1 MLFRSLTD
9 RILFFFAALLLV
21 VQLGAFW
28 VVLETNRSISIEHLN
43 HEADT
48 IERVLTAYLSMRRAS
63 LADSVAEYAGRPDH
77 LNRSPDTTKLDF
89 VDRYPTSDEVLNRWL
104 IQSLVNRKPV
114 DRIEGIVD
122 RDGRLYQVVALASSL
137 ASQDPAS
144 AAFAG
149 SDSAVVSNWVIGGF
163 ALDDAYVA
171 ELESLVNVEVFFASR
186 HDLEADGVS
195 DIRIDDIVGS
205 PRASHSMDLSQAPKL
220 LLPLDISGEYS
231 AVVRLPLS
239 TGPSVYHQQ
248 RATLMLL
255 AAFSLFVS
263 LLAGYAI
270 AHEITKPLKK
280 LNRIA
285 QKIRE
290 GDYSSGIAVRQRD
303 EIGQLAES
311 VHFMSESVAEREAKI
326 LQLAY
331 ADTLTGLPN
340 RAMFNDRLRQAVSV
354 SQRSTRSFTVLM
366 IDLDRFKYIND
377 VLGHESGDLVLQEVA
392 KRLDTVLRE
401 SDTVARLGGDEFAVL
416 LQTGNSDRVMTA
428 IRKMMAVLADPVMLN
443 NQPVDIGCSIGI
455 ACFPEHGEE
464 ASLLMRRADIAMYSA
479 KRLNSDFAFYNP
491 DCEEHQQEHLSLL
504 GEIKQAVEQ
513 DQLQLFFQPKMCL
526 ENESAISV
534 ETLLR
539 WQHPKQG
546 LVPPEEFIPFAEQT
560 GAIRL
565 ITAWVIRNA
574 VAQCGRWHKEGL
586 SIKMSLN
593 ISARDLLDPKLPELT
608 QQALDE
614 HQVPASAICYEITES
629 ALMEDPVKAH
639 QTVTRLYEM
648 GIEISID
655 DYGTGYSSLA
665 YVKKLP
671 IHELKIDRE
680 FVKNMI
686 DNHQDTAIVQST
698 IELGHNLGL
707 KVVAEGIESEEELA
721 MLKRFGCDQVQ
732 GFLISRAMAA
742 GDFESWI
749 EKYLADLAKGRGG
762 EQADESASTG

>member
-1 MLFRSLTD
+1 MSLSNATRIARRELRGGLKGFRVFLAC
-9 RILFFFAALLLV
+9 LALGVAA
-21 VQLGAFW
+21 
-28 VVLETNRSISIEHLN
+28 I
-43 HEADT
+43 
-48 IERVLTAYLSMRRAS
+48 
-63 LADSVAEYAGRPDH
+63 
-77 LNRSPDTTKLDF
+77 
-89 VDRYPTSDEVLNRWL
+89 
-104 IQSLVNRKPV
+104 
-114 DRIEGIVD
+114 
-122 RDGRLYQVVALASSL
+122 
-137 ASQDPAS
+137 
-144 AAFAG
+144 AA
-149 SDSAVVSNWVIGGF
+149 
-163 ALDDAYVA
+163 
-171 ELESLVNVEVFFASR
+171 
-186 HDLEADGVS
+186 
-195 DIRIDDIVGS
+195 VGS
-205 PRASHSMDLSQAPKL
+205 VRHSVELGLQ
-220 LLPLDISGEYS
+220 
-231 AVVRLPLS
+231 
-239 TGPSVYHQQ
+239 
-248 RATLMLL
+248 
-255 AAFSLFVS
+255 
-263 LLAGYAI
+263 
-270 AHEITKPLKK
+270 
-280 LNRIA
+280 
-285 QKIRE
+285 RE
-290 GDYSSGIAVRQRD
+290 GAAI
-303 EIGQLAES
+303 
-311 VHFMSESVAEREAKI
+311 
-326 LQLAY
+326 
-331 ADTLTGLPN
+331 
-340 RAMFNDRLRQAVSV
+340 
-354 SQRSTRSFTVLM
+354 
-366 IDLDRFKYIND
+366 
-377 VLGHESGDLVLQEVA
+377 
-392 KRLDTVLRE
+392 
-401 SDTVARLGGDEFAVL
+401 LGGDAEIQLTYRFAE
-416 LQTGNSDRVMTA
+416 TA
-428 IRKMMAVLADPVMLN
+428 ERAWMDHVAKDVSEIVDFRSMAVVTKGTQTERGLTQVKAVDSAYPLYGAVVLSPKMSLEVALQGNGDLPGAVMDPVLIARLALKIGDKFRLGTQDFILMAALEREPDSAGGGFTLGPRTIVRTDALMDSIPLIVLTGQVATNLIGTDAFQETDML
-443 NQPVDIGCSIGI
+443 GMALGI
-455 ACFPEHGEE
+455 VKHSYLVEQADELPGVLEE
-464 ASLLMRRADIAMYSA
+464 AFKLASEGRPGPVWIDIPKDIQFQTAEYTVSPHITHRTYRPVV
-479 KRLNSDFAFYNP
+479 KGDI
-491 DCEEHQQEHLSLL
+491 EK
-504 GEIKQAVEQ
+504 IKQAVEQ

-762 EQADESASTG
+762 EQVDESASTG